1 MKEESVTTQTFRQ
14 LIDPKFDWKGLQD
27 YEILVSLAQDAVA
40 LKDLPQRIIGKIVL
54 HLNTHEYG
62 MLDQFA
68 KDTGLSKH
76 AMQIYSWV
84 ERRLDGLDIP
94 EDIPWSS
101 LRKIAG
107 TADPQAWIDRV
118 VKEGL
123 SYAEV
128 SRLIMIEKGEPTR
141 HVHKKIKCPKCNFV
155 TEGVKCEACGEV
167 M

>member
-1 MKEESVTTQTFRQ
+1 MEYSQTTQTFKR
-14 LIDPKFDWKGLQD
+14 LLDPKFNWEGLKD

-128 SRLIMIEKGEPTR
+128 SRLIMIEKGEQPRPVT
-141 HVHKKIKCPKCNFV
+141 KKIKCPHCKFV
-155 TEGVKCEACGEV
+155 TDGVKCGACGEII
-167 M
+167 

>member
-1 MKEESVTTQTFRQ
+1 MEDTTTQVFKQ
-14 LIDPKFDWKGLQD
+14 LLNPKFNWENLKEYDT
-27 YEILVSLAQDAVA
+27 LVSLAQDAVA

-54 HLNTHEYG
+54 QINTHEYG

-68 KDTGLSKH
+68 KDTGLSTH
-76 AMQIYSWV
+76 SMQIYSWV
-84 ERRLDGLDIP
+84 ERRLEGLEIP

-107 TADPQAWIDRV
+107 TSDPQAWIDRV
-118 VKEGL
+118 KKEGL
-123 SYAEV
+123 SFAEV

-141 HVHKKIKCPKCNFV
+141 HVHKKLKCPSCGYETEGIKCS
-155 TEGVKCEACGEV
+155 GCGEV

>member
-1 MKEESVTTQTFRQ
+1 MTDESQTQQTFKQ
-14 LIDPKFDWKGLQD
+14 LLNPKFDWGKIAEYD
-27 YEILVSLAQDAVA
+27 TLVSLAQDALA
-40 LKDLPQRIIGKIVL
+40 LRDLPQRIIGKIVL
-54 HLNTHEYG
+54 QLNTHEYG
-62 MLDQFA
+62 MMEQFA
-68 KDTGLSKH
+68 KDTGLSIYSL
-76 AMQIYSWV
+76 QIYSWV
-84 ERRLDGLDIP
+84 ERRLEGCDIP
-94 EDIPWSS
+94 EDLPWSS

-107 TADPQAWIDRV
+107 TTDPQAWIDRV

-141 HVHKKIKCPKCNFV
+141 HVHKKIKCPKCHFV